1 MQMWLEAERF
11 CHLIMDC
18 YVKQRQLRFSS
29 STYYMSYKAW
39 SIIWSPLCLKDKT
52 NTTWKKQDWK
62 LQFNMV
68 VQRWYCYLKIQIQ
81 ICIHESKGS
90 SDKSFS
96 TILALKQFQE
106 CDLLSL
112 LQKNKTLIS
121 STKNLICWDLNSS
134 KLWDL
139 NSHLLDTKI
148 QKWGTADATFQI
160 NNLNTPEARYHRQQ
174 TCDQYLLW
182 NLWHWELEMWWP
194 YHSWNCEMW
203 SVSHD

>member
-1 MQMWLEAERF
+1 MSKRQNKYYLEEAR
-11 CHLIMDC
+11 L
-18 YVKQRQLRFSS
+18 
-29 STYYMSYKAW
+29 KA
-39 SIIWSPLCLKDKT
+39 T
-52 NTTWKKQDWK
+52 
-62 LQFNMV
+62 
-68 VQRWYCYLKIQIQ
+68 VQHGCSKVILLSQNSNLDMN
-81 ICIHESKGS
+81 ESKGS

-174 TCDQYLLW
+174 TCDHYLLW

-203 SVSHD
+203 SVAHD

>member
-1 MQMWLEAERF
+1 MLSRSSYGFHQALIICPIRLGQEFGALYVQKTKQILPGRSKIESYSPTWLFKGDTAISKFKFRYAWIKRF
-11 CHLIMDC
+11 QWQEFLN
-18 YVKQRQLRFSS
+18 F
-29 STYYMSYKAW
+29 
-39 SIIWSPLCLKDKT
+39 
-52 NTTWKKQDWK
+52 
-62 LQFNMV
+62 
-68 VQRWYCYLKIQIQ
+68 
-81 ICIHESKGS
+81 
-90 SDKSFS
+90 
-96 TILALKQFQE
+96 LALKQFQE

-121 STKNLICWDLNSS
+121 STKHLICWDLNSP

-148 QKWGTADATFQI
+148 QKWGTADTTFQI

-174 TCDQYLLW
+174 TCDHYLLW

-203 SVSHD
+203 SVAHD